1 MPGRRGVSPVRRSR
15 SDPGDRHVVAGG
27 GYARKRLTGLTPG
40 ASITVTVTVTIGAGG
55 TAGTTGGAAPTNG
68 AASSFAGSGFT
79 TVSATG
85 GVINPLNSPTSPGL
99 GMAPTRIEEPNG
111 GTVIHCLSRISDEVE
126 QGIGPDDLPILGAFE
141 TKRNSLSLLIGDRAR
156 LCLNVIPA
164 RDFDEIFGY
173 SRPRDIEPSV
183 YAGWRLP

>member
-99 GMAPTRIEEPNG
+99 GNLAGVGSGGDLNLYGGDGGSGMANQSGYVGNLGGYG
-111 GTVIHCLSRISDEVE
+111 GTRAYQSR
-126 QGIGPDDLPILGAFE
+126 
-141 TKRNSLSLLIGDRAR
+141 
-156 LCLNVIPA
+156 
-164 RDFDEIFGY
+164 
-173 SRPRDIEPSV
+173 
-183 YAGWRLP
+183 